1 MNRLLMKR
9 AGKHYQTF
17 IKILFEGLLNNY
29 LIIREDEYI
38 YRSSKMSKIELEKI
52 KTLFNQWKK
61 KEDKSFPS
69 FIFYSHCFLSFS
81 KDPDSII
88 IKILLINILLMWI

>member
-29 LIIREDEYI
+29 LIISEDEYL
-38 YRSSKMSKIELEKI
+38 YRSSKMLKIELEK
-52 KTLFNQWKK
+52 K
-61 KEDKSFPS
+61 
-69 FIFYSHCFLSFS
+69 
-81 KDPDSII
+81 
-88 IKILLINILLMWI
+88 

>member
-1 MNRLLMKR
+1 MNRLLMKQ

-52 KTLFNQWKK
+52 ITLFNQWKK
-61 KEDKSFPS
+61 RKTNLS
-69 FIFYSHCFLSFS
+69 IFYTLFPLF
-81 KDPDSII
+81 PFFF
-88 IKILLINILLMWI
+88 

>member
-29 LIIREDEYI
+29 LIIREDEYL
-38 YRSSKMSKIELEKI
+38 YRSSKMTKILEKI
-52 KTLFNQWKK
+52 ITLFNQWKK

-69 FIFYSHCFLSFS
+69 FILYSRCFLSFS
-81 KDPDSII
+81 KDKFNN
-88 IKILLINILLMWI
+88 KIHRRK